1 MVSSSAAQAESLG
14 LSGQEASA
22 REPPEAAGAAPC
34 AFEDLYNEHVDF
46 VWRSLRRLGVSEAG
60 IDDAVQDVFLVVHR
74 RLGEFEGRSSLKTW
88 LFGIVLRVARTQR
101 RSVRRKSPC
110 ERAPG
115 LLADPE
121 NVEGPRAERPDT
133 MTEQSEAVRVLY
145 SLLDELGDDKREVFV
160 LAELEQMTAPE
171 IAEALGANVNS
182 VYSRLRA
189 ARQEFEKAVLRHR
202 ARDEWRYR

>member
-14 LSGQEASA
+14 LSGQGASS
-22 REPPEAAGAAPC
+22 REPPAAGAVPC

-74 RLGEFEGRSSLKTW
+74 RLGAFEGRSSLKTW
-88 LFGIVLRVARTQR
+88 LFGIVLRVARTHR
-101 RSVRRKSPC
+101 RSARRKSPC

-115 LLADPE
+115 LISDPE
-121 NVEGPRAERPDT
+121 SVEGPRAERPDAK
-133 MTEQSEAVRVLY
+133 TERSEAVRVLY
-145 SLLDELGDDKREVFV
+145 ALLDELSDDKREVFV

-182 VYSRLRA
+182 IYSRLRV
-189 ARQEFEKAVLRHR
+189 ARQEFEKAVQRHR
-202 ARDEWRYR
+202 ARDGWRYR